1 MLVKPTVAELL
12 KKAENRY
19 RLSIATAKRAR
30 QIFAGSKPLVETDDK
45 APVSIA
51 ADEIE
56 AEKLKIYNEE
66 EWKELQK
73 NEMIKKEVSDK
84 IEEQNKDE
92 EADNNKENNDEQ

>member
-45 APVSIA
+45 SPVSIA

-84 IEEQNKDE
+84 MEEQNKDE